1 MCSDAL
7 RSVCGADD
15 FARLKI
21 HCPQPLPAGKFVE
34 IDFDAGG
41 RVTGA
46 SISTYLLER

>member
-1 MCSDAL
+1 ML
-7 RSVCGADD
+7 SVLHGSCVFTHQSASQS
-15 FARLKI
+15 
-21 HCPQPLPAGKFVE
+21 HPPAGKFVE